1 MSWKLS
7 LFRAQDL
14 VEVRSREEILATLD
28 AEGCVDGM
36 PFMPEMLQ
44 FCGRTIPVS
53 AVAHKT
59 CDVAM
64 QTRKARRLDTMVHL
78 ENAACDGSAHGGCQA
93 DCNLFWKDV
102 WLKPATSDGSA
113 PRSSAGPI
121 PLARAPHI
129 SEEDLVRLTVKEPGG
144 EKGPVYSCQATML
157 FDATE
162 PLAWWN
168 PRQYLLDITTG
179 NHSVAH
185 VLRVLVIAW
194 LRVLTVRA
202 PRGYRVL
209 SAIHAWA
216 HRILVGRELP
226 FFDGRIPAG
235 QRTPVEALGL
245 QPGERVRIKS
255 KAEIEETLDARGL
268 NRGLYADIELA
279 PFCGTVAT
287 VKKAATRFIDDSTG
301 LMQYPKQPCIVLDRV
316 ACLGEY
322 SDCRLLCPRAIPSYW
337 REIWLER
344 VETGTLPVGE
354 ANGSPAAS
362 AGSKA

>member
-1 MSWKLS
+1 MSWNVS
-7 LFRAQDL
+7 RFRAGDL

-28 AEGCVDGM
+28 LEGCVDGM

-44 FCGRTIPVS
+44 FCGRTIRVS

-64 QTRKARRLDTMVHL
+64 KTRKARRLDTMVHL
-78 ENAACDGSAHGGCQA
+78 ENTACDGSAHGGCQA

-102 WLKPATSDGSA
+102 WLKPSTPDGTTARSA
-113 PRSSAGPI
+113 AAPI
-121 PLARAPHI
+121 PLTRAPRI
-129 SEEDLVRLTVKEPGG
+129 TEQDLARLTVKEAGG
-144 EKGPVYSCQATML
+144 EKEPVYSCQATRL

-168 PRQYLLDITTG
+168 PRQYLLDVATG

-202 PRGYRVL
+202 PRGYRL
-209 SAIHAWA
+209 FSAIHAMA

-226 FFDGRIPAG
+226 FFDGKIPAG
-235 QRTPVEALGL
+235 QRTPAEALGL
-245 QPGERVRIKS
+245 QPGELVRIKS
-255 KAEIEETLDARGL
+255 KSEIEATLDTKGL
-268 NRGLYADIELA
+268 NRGLFADIELA

-301 LMQYPKQPCIVLDRV
+301 LMQFPKQPCIVLDRV

-354 ANGSPAAS
+354 ASRTPAAS
-362 AGSKA
+362 VSFKA

>member
-7 LFRAQDL
+7 RFRARDV

-28 AEGCVDGM
+28 AQGCVDGM

-44 FCGRTIPVS
+44 FCGRKIPVS

-64 QTRKARRLDTMVHL
+64 KTRKARRLDTMVHL
-78 ENAACDGSAHGGCQA
+78 ENTACDGSAHGGCQA

-102 WLKPATSDGSA
+102 WLKPATSDGHAAQSSSEPTPTPRA
-113 PRSSAGPI
+113 PRITES
-121 PLARAPHI
+121 
-129 SEEDLVRLTVKEPGG
+129 DLVRLAVKEPGD
-144 EKGPVYSCQATML
+144 ERGPVYSCQATML

-179 NHSVAH
+179 NHSVSH
-185 VLRVLVIAW
+185 VLRVLLIAW
-194 LRVLTVRA
+194 LRILTVRA
-202 PRGYRVL
+202 PRGYRFF
-209 SAIHAWA
+209 SAMHGWA
-216 HRILVGRELP
+216 HRMLVGRELP
-226 FFDGRIPAG
+226 FFDGKIPAG
-235 QRTPVEALGL
+235 QRTPAESLEL
-245 QPGERVRIKS
+245 RPGERVRIKS
-255 KAEIEETLDARGL
+255 KAEIEKTLDTKGL
-268 NRGLYADIELA
+268 NRGLFADVELA

-287 VKKAATRFIDDSTG
+287 VKKAATQFIDDSTG

-344 VETGTLPVGE
+344 IETGTLPAGE
-354 ANGSPAAS
+354 AKVSLAAS
-362 AGSKA
+362 ASSKA

>member
-7 LFRAQDL
+7 RFRAGDL
-14 VEVRSREEILATLD
+14 VEVCSREEVLATLD
-28 AEGCVDGM
+28 SDGCVEGM
-36 PFMPEMLQ
+36 PFMPEMFQ
-44 FCGRTIPVS
+44 FCGRKIRVAS
-53 AVAHKT
+53 VAHKT

-64 QTRKARRLDTMVHL
+64 KTRKARRLDATVHL
-78 ENAACDGSAHGGCQA
+78 VDTACDGSAHGGCQA
-93 DCNLFWKDV
+93 DCNLFWRDA
-102 WLKPATSDGSA
+102 WLKPVTSDRETSPSTTRA
-113 PRSSAGPI
+113 SLPI
-121 PLARAPHI
+121 L
-129 SEEDLVRLTVKEPGG
+129 SEADLRRLTTQVGSDVGQEPI
-144 EKGPVYSCQATML
+144 YSCQATKL
-157 FDATE
+157 FDATR
-162 PLAWWN
+162 PVAWWN

-202 PRGYRVL
+202 PRGYRML

-216 HRILVGRELP
+216 HRTMVGRELP

-255 KAEIEETLDARGL
+255 KSEIEATLDTKGL

-301 LMQYPKQPCIVLDRV
+301 LMQHPKQPCIVLDRV

-344 VETGTLPVGE
+344 VEAGALPAGE
-354 ANGSPAAS
+354 ASVSPAA
-362 AGSKA
+362 AANSKA